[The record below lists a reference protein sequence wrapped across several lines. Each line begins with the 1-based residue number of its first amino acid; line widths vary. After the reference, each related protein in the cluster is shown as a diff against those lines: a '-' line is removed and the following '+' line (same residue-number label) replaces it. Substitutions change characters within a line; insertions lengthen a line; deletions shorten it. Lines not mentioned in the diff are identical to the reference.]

1 MKVLTAAEMRD
12 VDRLT
17 AERYG
22 VPTLTLMENAGTRVV
37 EFLAR
42 RYPELAHRRILLLC
56 GKGNNGG
63 DGLVVARLLRD
74 RGAKPLVVL
83 FARPEE
89 VRGDAAENLK
99 RYQKHASELH
109 SVPSLA
115 QWEGFRSEIDS
126 SAIIID
132 ALLGTGLRGPVE
144 GLLAQV
150 IEDVNRRK
158 SKAEVIAVDIPSGL
172 SSDSGEVRGP
182 AIRAGATVT
191 FTALKIGQLLAPAS
205 EHVGLL
211 RVVHIGSPWELI
223 EQSSPSKVRWLEPR
237 EFVRLPTRRRPNTNK
252 GNYGH
257 ALIVA
262 GSRGK
267 SGAAILAGWG
277 ALRSGAG
284 LVTVATTETE
294 LPTVAGRIPELM
306 TEPLPA
312 TEEGTI
318 GLRAFEYGRFEEVR
332 KGKTVLAI
340 GPGLTTNVETQQFVR
355 TVVLDALI
363 PVVLDA
369 DGLNAFAGRGD
380 EIKRHLAPRMVLTPH
395 PGEMAR
401 LIGRTVPEVQQ
412 HRLDVAGRAA
422 ADWNVHL
429 VLKGHQTVVA
439 APDGRTWVNSTGNAG
454 MATAG
459 TGDALTGML
468 AGIVAQFGEADWDSA
483 VCLAVYLHGLA
494 GDLAAADVGEAPL
507 MASDLIAAIPRA
519 YAHLQSEIDRV
530 QD

>member
-1 MKVLTAAEMRD
+1 MKVLTAAEMRE

-17 AERYG
+17 AERCG
-22 VPTLTLMENAGTRVV
+22 VPALTLMENAGTRVA
-37 EFLAR
+37 EFLAE
-42 RYPELAHRRILLLC
+42 RYPDIARHRILVLC

-63 DGLVVARLLRD
+63 DGLVVARLLRE

-99 RYQKHASELH
+99 RYQKHASNFH
-109 SVPSLA
+109 IVPSLA
-115 QWEGFRSEIDS
+115 EWQGFRSEIDS
-126 SAIIID
+126 ASIIVD
-132 ALLGTGLRGPVE
+132 ALLGTGLRGPAE

-158 SKAEVIAVDIPSGL
+158 MKAEVMAVDIPSGL
-172 SSDSGEVRGP
+172 SSDSGEVPGP
-182 AIRAGATVT
+182 AIHADATIT
-191 FTALKIGQLLAPAS
+191 FTAPKIGQLLSPAS
-205 EHVGLL
+205 DYVGQL
-211 RVVHIGSPWELI
+211 RVVRIGSPWKLI
-223 EQSSPSKVRWLEPR
+223 DESSSSKVRWLEPG
-237 EFVRLPTRRRPNTNK
+237 EFAHLPLRRRPNSNK

-257 ALIVA
+257 VLIVA

-267 SGAAILAGWG
+267 SGAAVLAGWG

-284 LVTVATTETE
+284 LVTVATAETE
-294 LPTVAGRIPELM
+294 LPAVAGRVPELM

-312 TEEGTI
+312 TEAGTI
-318 GLRAFEYGRFEEVR
+318 SLGAFEYGRFEELR
-332 KGKTVLAI
+332 KGKTVMAV
-340 GPGLTTNVETQQFVR
+340 GPGVTTNVETQQFVR

-380 EIKRHLAPRMVLTPH
+380 ELKRHLAPRMVLTPH

-401 LIGRTVPEVQQ
+401 LIGHGVPEVQQ
-412 HRLDVAGRAA
+412 HRLGVSGRTA

-429 VLKGHQTVVA
+429 VLKGHQTVIA
-439 APDGRTWVNSTGNAG
+439 APDGRTWVNSTGNPG

-459 TGDALTGML
+459 TGDVLTGML

-507 MASDLIAAIPRA
+507 MASDVIAAIPRA
-519 YAHLQSEIDRV
+519 YAELRSEIDRV